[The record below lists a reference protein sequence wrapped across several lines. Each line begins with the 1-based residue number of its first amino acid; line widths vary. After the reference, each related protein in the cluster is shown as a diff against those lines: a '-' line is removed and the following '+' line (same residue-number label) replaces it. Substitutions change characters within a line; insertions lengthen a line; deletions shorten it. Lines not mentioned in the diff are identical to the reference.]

1 MDQVIQPTLLIAL
14 FDIALGI
21 VSTQFA
27 RLWLGW
33 NYSFNNM
40 RKFGLNRPMQVIELA
55 HVEKFILQSN
65 WTKCQLHYSTS
76 TVHKV
81 MNDYWWCKLEK
92 GHISVQVASLLI
104 WLTRHWHICPH
115 LYTTRELMMP
125 SADWIH
131 GQNMQDLG
139 RVMQESQSDDFLA
152 ISPALRILQL
162 NVEDLSVAKCSV
174 IRNSRE
180 A

>member
-1 MDQVIQPTLLIAL
+1 
-14 FDIALGI
+14 
-21 VSTQFA
+21 
-27 RLWLGW
+27 
-33 NYSFNNM
+33 
-40 RKFGLNRPMQVIELA
+40 
-55 HVEKFILQSN
+55 
-65 WTKCQLHYSTS
+65 
-76 TVHKV
+76 
-81 MNDYWWCKLEK
+81 
-92 GHISVQVASLLI
+92 
-104 WLTRHWHICPH
+104 
-115 LYTTRELMMP
+115 MMP